1 MCSFCPT
8 GYIMYDAVSN
18 YIKDLISVLS
28 LSLSLIHGRGGGV
41 CHGLDRLQDGPPTC
55 IKGRLNRC
63 S

>member
-28 LSLSLIHGRGGGV
+28 LSLSLIHGRGGGCV
-41 CHGLDRLQDGPPTC
+41 TASIDSRMDHPHASRVG
-55 IKGRLNRC
+55 
-63 S
+63 